1 MEGVDGD
8 ELQAYIPQALNHSW
22 TLSPILDVRQKQK
35 LICQIGRWPLM
46 ESRVQSLCL
55 KIIKRKRKTIFFFLK
70 NSRNSSRRFL
80 FEKRCGHR
88 QNGDS
93 KKKKNLFSFL
103 HFYKNFE
110 GVSQSAP
117 TCVYKDSDWGEPFYG
132 IGTQQLRNRE
142 TKHSIYARRIY
153 LFPQTHSS

>member
-93 KKKKNLFSFL
+93 KKKKTFFLFFISIRIL
-103 HFYKNFE
+103 K
-110 GVSQSAP
+110 GSVSQLQP
-117 TCVYKDSDWGEPFYG
+117 VCIKIVIEG
-132 IGTQQLRNRE
+132 NRFMG
-142 TKHSIYARRIY
+142 
-153 LFPQTHSS
+153 LDHSS